1 MSITTHQ
8 VFISTA
14 VLTSTSK
21 RPILFTLDKQAERNP
36 NMNPNISQNIELWFQ
51 IFLNNYNSSVKVKE
65 KTAVKYIGH
74 RLQHQIFQSILIK
87 QNINYLLPEIT
98 CFNPCD

>member
-36 NMNPNISQNIELWFQ
+36 NMNPNISQNIEL
-51 IFLNNYNSSVKVKE
+51 
-65 KTAVKYIGH
+65 
-74 RLQHQIFQSILIK
+74 
-87 QNINYLLPEIT
+87 
-98 CFNPCD
+98 